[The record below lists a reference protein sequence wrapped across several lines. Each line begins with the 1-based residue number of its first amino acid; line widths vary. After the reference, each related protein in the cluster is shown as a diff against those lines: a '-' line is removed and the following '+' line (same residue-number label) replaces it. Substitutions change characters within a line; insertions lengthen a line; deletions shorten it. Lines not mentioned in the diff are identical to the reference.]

1 MEFHFSRY
9 LKMNGL
15 ATEWDYDYSSYSYGD
30 GDETEGRD
38 SRRLTGEGSGSGSGS
53 GSQVIFPAD
62 NICDNCWI
70 NVLVVPTT
78 DSRYGIL
85 ASIKDVPIT
94 LTGIYIHTYIHT
106 YTYHITLS

>member
-1 MEFHFSRY
+1 
-9 LKMNGL
+9 MNGL

-30 GDETEGRD
+30 DETEVIA

-70 NVLVVPTT
+70 NVLVVPTM

-94 LTGIYIHTYIHT
+94 LTGMYVRTYMHT
-106 YTYHITLS
+106 HIISHRSIIIL